1 MTIRE
6 FAPAKINLTLH
17 VTGQQS
23 DGYHLIDSLV
33 AFADIGDWVAVDKAP
48 EMHFTVRGPRAMG
61 VPTDDSNLVLRAAD
75 LMLSGQS
82 ASITLE
88 KHLPAASGIGGGS
101 ADAAAM
107 LRAIHKLYKQPL
119 PSAPDILSLGA
130 DVPIC
135 LESKTAR
142 MQGIGE
148 VLTPIPALPPVW
160 VVLVNPGVEIS
171 TPRSFKALASKE
183 NPSMPEII
191 PVFKNLGEMTAWLL
205 DQRNDLQP
213 GAIAME
219 PVIGDVLAALA
230 TTKKLVL
237 TRMSGS
243 GATCFGLYATEED
256 ASIATRSISVRHPEW
271 WVATGTL
278 GSGVN

>member
-17 VTGQQS
+17 VTGQRS

-33 AFADIGDWVAVDKAP
+33 AFADIGDWVTVEKST
-48 EMHFTVRGPRAMG
+48 EMHFAVRGPRAKG
-61 VPTDDSNLVLRAAD
+61 VPTDDSNLVLRAAG
-75 LMLSGQS
+75 LMLTDQGTSV
-82 ASITLE
+82 TLE

-101 ADAAAM
+101 ADAAAT
-107 LRAIHKLYKQPL
+107 LRAIRRLCNQPI
-119 PSAPDILSLGA
+119 PSAADMLSLGA
-130 DVPIC
+130 DVPVC
-135 LESKTAR
+135 LESETAR

-148 VLTPIPALPPVW
+148 ILTPIAALPAVW

-183 NPSMPEII
+183 NAPMPETI
-191 PVFKNLGEMTAWLL
+191 PVFEDIGGMVAWLSE
-205 DQRNDLQP
+205 QRNDLQP

-219 PVIGDVLAALA
+219 PVIGDVLAAIA

-256 ASIATRSISVRHPEW
+256 ASASAQTICTRHPEW
-271 WVATGTL
+271 WVAA
-278 GSGVN
+278 GVLRSCVS